1 MSNNSR
7 DNFTNGYISGSGRRF
22 VSDAPGQFHYTSFE
36 TKRLLREY
44 EPKSD
49 VPMLYRKESLVEL
62 EPHASLSRDR
72 LTISF
77 NIRSG
82 STGHSYVLKD
92 IIELLHAISDKSFV
106 SYGKHLQF
114 THDISAFSEDS
125 ARIIRFLY
133 AYFREKQLADP
144 YTSYSGS
151 GEISY
156 SYAKGHAKQ
165 IELTGHEIDEF
176 FKAAGSMYFIN
187 TDFRARYTT
196 ERPLDVVK
204 VFPPIDLRIRKTDT
218 GITFESD
225 AFTMFEGYS
234 YIFFERKKML
244 HMIERSDC
252 EAIIPFMRFLLA
264 RRTEN
269 ELFISDKDL
278 PLFSTGLFPILSEY
292 FNVSCSGYEPEKYSP
307 DVPEFGIYIDMPDPD
322 KITCDVK
329 ATYRTITGSALG
341 TAESKRSE
349 SPSTGEISF
358 SILSGSA
365 RRDRDDEDSD
375 IRRNYYLENNTAK
388 LISPYFD
395 KKDEEKG
402 LFVLEGGLYGDDR
415 LYQFLSEDVPRL
427 CTFGEVYLSDNV
439 KKVRITAAPKVKL
452 GVSVVSD
459 LLELSMVSDEIS
471 SEELAQILTKYDRK
485 KRYYKL
491 KSGEI
496 IDLKSGN
503 FDTLFTLKDG
513 LGLSEKDI
521 AKGYAKVPTYRALF
535 IDSLTRTGT
544 ESAGFG
550 GADEAY
556 DSDDAECY
564 IGIGKSRDFKKLIES
579 LSGIGEK
586 TYEVPDSLKDVLRDY
601 QKTGYLWL
609 QALKHNGFGGIL
621 ADDMGLGKTLQVLAL
636 LLSLKEEA
644 AAEAGTGK
652 NSDRKAGAK
661 HRCSLIVCPASL
673 VYNWK
678 HEIERFTGEL
688 NCELAVGIKPDRVR
702 ILDELEEEKTD
713 VVITSYDF
721 LRRDIDLY
729 RYKSFECMIID
740 EAQFIKNPGTLGA
753 KAAKSISASFKVALT
768 GTPIENRLS
777 ELWSIFDFCMPGYLF
792 TYKHF
797 HDNIELPLVSEKDE
811 AARDRLKKMIAPFVL
826 RRLKKDVLKD
836 LPDKL
841 EENIYASMTDEQ
853 EKLYKAHLQ
862 RVKLMVDDRSEED
875 IKKDRIVILSELTR
889 LRQICCDPG
898 LIYDNYKG
906 GSAKA
911 DLLIEMIKSA
921 AEGGHKVLLFS
932 QFTTMLE
939 RITELLKKEGIAHYL
954 LTGAT
959 KKEDR
964 IRLVDAFQEDDTPV
978 FCISLRAGGTGL
990 NLTAADIVI
999 HFDHWWN
1006 IAVENQ
1012 ATDRAHRIG
1021 QKNVVTVY
1029 RLIMQDT
1036 IEERII
1042 HLQNKK
1048 KELAD
1053 ELLDEGT
1060 LGTTALTKEQLREL
1074 LG

>member
-49 VPMLYRKESLVEL
+49 VPMLYRKEALVEL

-92 IIELLHAISDKSFV
+92 IIELLHAISEKNFV

-114 THDISAFSEDS
+114 THDISAFTEDS

-176 FKAAGSMYFIN
+176 FKAATSVYFIN
-187 TDFRARYTT
+187 TDFRARYTN
-196 ERPLDVVK
+196 ERPLEVVK
-204 VFPPIDLRIRKTDT
+204 VFPPIDLRIRKTEN

-234 YIFFERKKML
+234 YIFFERKRML
-244 HMIERSDC
+244 HMIDRSDC

-292 FNVSCSGYEPEKYSP
+292 FNVSCLGYEPEKYSP
-307 DVPEFGIYIDMPDPD
+307 DVPEFGIYIDMPDD
-322 KITCDVK
+322 GSITCDVK
-329 ATYRTITGSALG
+329 ATYRTSAG
-341 TAESKRSE
+341 D
-349 SPSTGEISF
+349 ISF
-358 SILSGSA
+358 SILSG
-365 RRDRDDEDSD
+365 DGHHELDDNAD
-375 IRRNYYLENNTAK
+375 IKRNYYLENSTAK

-402 LFVLEGGLYGDDR
+402 IFVLNSDEYGDDR
-415 LYQFLSEDVPRL
+415 LYSFLAEDMPGLSRFGEIYLSE
-427 CTFGEVYLSDNV
+427 NV
-439 KKVRITAAPKVKL
+439 NKVKITKAPGIRM

-459 LLELSMVSDEIS
+459 LLELSLVSDDIS
-471 SEELAQILTKYDRK
+471 PEELAEIINKYDRK
-485 KRYYKL
+485 KKYHKL
-491 KSGEI
+491 KNGEI
-496 IDLKSGN
+496 IDLRSGDM
-503 FDTLFTLKDG
+503 DTLFALKDG
-513 LGLSEKDI
+513 LGLTGKDI
-521 AKGYAKVPTYRALF
+521 IQGYAKVPSYRALF
-535 IDSLTRTGT
+535 IDSLTRISGDGT
-544 ESAGFG
+544 EFE
-550 GADEAY
+550 EAEGR
-556 DSDDAECY
+556 SR
-564 IGIGKSRDFKKLIES
+564 IGKSKDFKKLIES

-586 TYEVPDSLKDVLRDY
+586 TYEVPDSLKDTLRDY
-601 QKTGYLWL
+601 QKAGYLWL

-636 LLSLKEEA
+636 LLSLKKEA
-644 AAEAGTGK
+644 EGK
-652 NSDRKAGAK
+652 HK
-661 HRCSLIVCPASL
+661 CSLIVCPASL

-688 NCELAVGIKPDRVR
+688 KAELAVGIKPDRER
-702 ILDELEEEKTD
+702 ILSELEEEATD
-713 VVITSYDF
+713 VVITSYDL

-740 EAQFIKNPGTLGA
+740 EAQFIKNPGTLGS
-753 KAAKSISASFKVALT
+753 KAVKSISASFKVALT

-836 LPDKL
+836 LPEKL

-853 EKLYKAHLQ
+853 ERLYKAHLQ
-862 RVKLMVDDRSEED
+862 RVKLMVDSKSEED

-921 AEGGHKVLLFS
+921 AEGGHKILLFS

-1053 ELLDEGT
+1053 ELLNEGK
-1060 LGTTALTKEQLREL
+1060 LGSAALTKEQLREL